1 MFVSSLSPSKF
12 QCHFI
17 EIHKIPTVV
26 LGRFPFSLIENK
38 EKRDPTKTSCPA
50 STQALTNGLR
60 VPTQILECPTWANTR
75 DRSKHMGVAAAASP
89 IHSAL
94 PPPYL
99 ICTSK
104 RKWAQAPLLE
114 RLVAFLSKSSFLL
127 PLEKPPDIFVP
138 LQQQGP
144 SSTNLKARPI
154 ALVRLG
160 MEAIDRMEGI
170 LHVSP
175 TTQIYGTNGLLPQ
188 ADAPEPLTW
197 ITTCYTNNCPRPVG
211 TKKVTTPR

>member
-1 MFVSSLSPSKF
+1 MPN
-12 QCHFI
+12 
-17 EIHKIPTVV
+17 
-26 LGRFPFSLIENK
+26 LGQYQRSI
-38 EKRDPTKTSCPA
+38 
-50 STQALTNGLR
+50 QAHGGCSGCLANPQRLT
-60 VPTQILECPTWANTR
+60 
-75 DRSKHMGVAAAASP
+75 SP
-89 IHSAL
+89 I
-94 PPPYL
+94 

-160 MEAIDRMEGI
+160 MEAIFVEWKEFSMSLQPPRSTE
-170 LHVSP
+170 
-175 TTQIYGTNGLLPQ
+175 QNGLLPQ

-197 ITTCYTNNCPRPVG
+197 ITTCYTKNCPRPVG
-211 TKKVTTPR
+211 TKKVATPKMTITKRKTSTRTRTRLLQPKSRTGGKQVTFYHASHITFRTFPILQTRNGVFRNRPPC

>member
-1 MFVSSLSPSKF
+1 MPNTGPIPEIDPSTWGL
-12 QCHFI
+12 QRL
-17 EIHKIPTVV
+17 P
-26 LGRFPFSLIENK
+26 RQ
-38 EKRDPTKTSCPA
+38 
-50 STQALTNGLR
+50 STA
-60 VPTQILECPTWANTR
+60 
-75 DRSKHMGVAAAASP
+75 
-89 IHSAL
+89 
-94 PPPYL
+94 PYL
-99 ICTSK
+99 PIICTSK
-104 RKWAQAPLLE
+104 PKWAQAPLLE